1 MCPAPMYLKDGEY
14 LGDYSNNESIA
25 PMVGSDNFGLDDYE
39 PEFFLDFLT
48 WKTAGRYQIAL
59 KFNDEITQDFF
70 YFCHVSL

>member
-1 MCPAPMYLKDGEY
+1 MYLDGEY